1 MNPKTAS
8 MEIEHPVPALN
19 FLPEDFVPTDFAVI
33 EPWMSELEHRE
44 LESVEELQKWILD
57 RSELESLISE
67 EAVARMYASV
77 CKTDDE
83 ALEKAHLDYQTVVLP
98 ATKPV
103 DDRLDRKFLDCRFR
117 KDLPAEVW
125 EVFDR
130 DTELGVRLF
139 REENVPLEAEEEKGS
154 HRYQRI
160 LGAMTVE
167 FRGETRTLSAMKMFL
182 EDPDRATR
190 EEAFRLMAGR
200 RLEDREP
207 LDSLFEEMLE
217 NRQTQARNADFANY
231 RDYMH
236 ESKGRFDY
244 TPADCLAYQDNV
256 EKYVM
261 PLARKMANLRREQL
275 QLAELRPWDM
285 AVDPISRRNFEP
297 FQDQAG
303 QVDVA
308 SRMMSE
314 VHPSFG
320 AELVWMHEQGLL
332 DLETRPHKAPG
343 GFMDNLE
350 RRRVPV
356 IFANSGTTH
365 GDVET
370 LVHEG
375 GHALNGILC
384 RDLEPMPY
392 RMPPIEFAEVA
403 SMGMETMCME
413 HYDTAYP
420 PEEVSSCRIKALEG
434 IVHTF
439 PWVAAIDGFQQ
450 WIYTHEGHDRAER
463 EAAWLDLH
471 RRFSAGSSWEG
482 LETVRASLWQNQLH
496 IFEVPFYYIEYALA
510 QMGACQLWVRYRKDR
525 KQTVERYMDGLKLG
539 GSRKLPE
546 LFTAAGLEFDP
557 RGDRLG
563 DLMTEIE
570 DAWHAE
576 ISKKA

>member
-8 MEIEHPVPALN
+8 LGIEHPAPPLR
-19 FLPEDFVPTDFAVI
+19 FLPEDFAPTDFAAI
-33 EPWMSELEHRE
+33 EPWLVELEQRA
-44 LESVEELQKWILD
+44 LASVEELERWVLD
-57 RSELESLISE
+57 RSELESSIAE
-67 EAVARMYASV
+67 ESVSRMYASV

-98 ATKPV
+98 EIKPV
-103 DDRLDRKFLDCRFR
+103 DDRLDRKYLECPFR
-117 KDLPAEVW
+117 KELPSSAW

-154 HRYQRI
+154 NRYQRI
-160 LGAMTVE
+160 IGAMTVE
-167 FRGETRTLSAMKMFL
+167 FRGETKTLSAMGTFL

-190 EEAFRLMAGR
+190 EEAWRLTSAR
-200 RLEDREP
+200 RLEDRED
-207 LDSLFEEMLE
+207 LESLFEELLAL
-217 NRQTQARNADFANY
+217 RQQQAKNADFDNY

-236 ESKGRFDY
+236 EAKGRFDY
-244 TPADCLAYQDNV
+244 TPQDCLAFQDNV
-256 EKYVM
+256 AKYVM
-261 PLARKMANLRREQL
+261 PLAEKMAERRRTLL
-275 QLAELRPWDM
+275 QLPDLRPWDM
-285 AVDPISRRNFEP
+285 AVDPDSSKAFQP

-303 QVDVA
+303 QVDVS
-308 SRMMSE
+308 SRLMAE
-314 VHPSFG
+314 VRGSFG
-320 AELVWMHEQGLL
+320 AELAWMHEQGLL

-365 GDVET
+365 SDVET

-375 GHALNGILC
+375 GHALNGLLC

-392 RMPPIEFAEVA
+392 RMPPLEFAEVA
-403 SMGMETMCME
+403 SMGMESMCME
-413 HYDTAYP
+413 HYSAVYSPEDTRA
-420 PEEVSSCRIKALEG
+420 CRIKALEG
-434 IVHTF
+434 IVQTF

-450 WIYTHEGHDRAER
+450 WVYTHEGHDRAAR
-463 EAAWLDLH
+463 EAAWIEIQG
-471 RRFSAGSSWEG
+471 RFSAGASWEG
-482 LETVRASLWQNQLH
+482 LEAEQSALWQKQLH
-496 IFEVPFYYIEYALA
+496 VFEVPFYYIEYALA
-510 QMGACQLWVRYRKDR
+510 QMGACQLWVRYRKD
-525 KQTVERYMDGLKLG
+525 KEETVDRYVEGLQLG

-563 DLMTEIE
+563 ALMTEIE
-570 DAWHAE
+570 AAWHAE
-576 ISKKA
+576 ISQ